1 MNSSENDS
9 TVRTITDLGLS
20 EAEAE
25 HGCACS
31 SGGQPCGGSTPKT
44 GAASEEYR
52 VTGMTCSHCVAT
64 VIEEVSAVSGVGSV
78 SVELV
83 VGGESLVTVTSAEP
97 GNTVAPDAAAV
108 REAIVGAGYGIAI

>member
-1 MNSSENDS
+1 MTSSENNP
-9 TVRTITDLGLS
+9 TGQIITDLGLS
-20 EAEAE
+20 EAG

-31 SGGQPCGGSTPKT
+31 SGGQPCGGSNQE
-44 GAASEEYR
+44 AAVSAEEYR
-52 VTGMTCSHCVAT
+52 VTGMTCSHCVAS
-64 VIEEVSAVSGVGSV
+64 VIEEVSAVTGVGSV

-97 GNTVAPDAAAV
+97 ANSVAPDAAAV